1 MIEKKQGLI
10 NKLIYNQTV
19 YNQGNNVM
27 FVNTIGIE
35 ILINKIKELKQT
47 TEYIKFNPFYW
58 NSRLNSQVEFDDYM
72 FYMECRDDFTQED

>member
-47 TEYIKFNPFYW
+47 TEYIKFNPFY
-58 NSRLNSQVEFDDYM
+58 
-72 FYMECRDDFTQED
+72 